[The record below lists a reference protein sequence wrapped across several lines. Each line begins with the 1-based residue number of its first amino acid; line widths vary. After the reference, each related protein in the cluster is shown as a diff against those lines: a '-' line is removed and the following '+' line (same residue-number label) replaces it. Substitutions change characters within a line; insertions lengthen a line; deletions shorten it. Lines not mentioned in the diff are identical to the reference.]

1 MGVIDEEYQGEIL
14 LMLKTDI
21 PYHINKGECIA
32 QLLLLP
38 YIQTQQSPVQRPGG
52 FGSTEKQVFWQTLV
66 SDQRPVLSL
75 TINGRKFESLVDTG
89 ADVSIIS
96 T

>member
-21 PYHINKGECIA
+21 PDHINKGERIA

-75 TINGRKFESLVDTG
+75 TING
-89 ADVSIIS
+89 
-96 T
+96 